1 MSNKSTKSSISFNID
16 LDPKSILNIFK
27 NIETIKDN
35 ILTITK
41 KIKEYDLSKLNEE
54 LNDFSDWLKQFNDE
68 KKEKNEK
75 DYKTYNRYINKIN
88 EKFSSLSKHNKNIL
102 KKIEKSQEI
111 LNKINLIF
119 DPSESSIENIDANV
133 NTLDSLYD
141 NNENNKFDLTYLEN
155 DFYKNTKSIKTDDST
170 KSLDESKPNNNII
183 KLAIKDYKE
192 EFIKNFSQVL
202 KVLVLKSNILANS
215 SNISEFPVI
224 DDTNDVQKILE
235 FFQKV
240 CDLSNNSISYE
251 NNSKYSEF
259 LNTSIRDC
267 LKDILVFEEN
277 KGYNHNN
284 AKDIKYFDDQYE
296 SSEGE
301 ENEAYI
307 VDNFKFDEVKKK
319 LFYFINIISRENAFY
334 NKENLNTISKNIAE
348 CLKIDKNYVFLIQ
361 NSQINNYVKSYNLDE
376 IPLQQIEIYPI
387 FSGIKKLFLLKKN
400 LLIEKYKINK
410 YCFDNRGNFL
420 NPNTRKNL
428 FRGKEIYDPPYGWM
442 GLGLNVLGKYQDDKW
457 LEDITDKSEW
467 AVAYRG
473 IFSKNEDKMKDLIKY
488 FIEKLNL
495 KIAETTIKGQIRNK
509 RRWKSIKN
517 GVYMTPYI
525 KIAEKYTQSISFN
538 NKKYKV
544 LLMAKV
550 KINQIVEPEGSNF
563 WILDNDDIRIYRIL
577 FKEV

>member
-1 MSNKSTKSSISFNID
+1 MEKSSISNNID
-16 LDPKSILNIFK
+16 LDPKSISNIFK
-27 NIETIKDN
+27 NIEIIKDN
-35 ILTITK
+35 IFTITK
-41 KIKEYDLSKLNEE
+41 KINDNLSDLNNELE
-54 LNDFSDWLKQFNDE
+54 KFSDWLKQFNDE

-75 DYKTYNRYINKIN
+75 DYKTYNNHINSIN
-88 EKFSSLSKHNKNIL
+88 EKFSSLLKTNKNIL
-102 KKIEKSQEI
+102 KKIDKSQAI

-119 DPSESSIENIDANV
+119 DPSESSIENVVVNDNTYELLYYNNV
-133 NTLDSLYD
+133 FDMTNTGS
-141 NNENNKFDLTYLEN
+141 
-155 DFYKNTKSIKTDDST
+155 DFYENAKPIKNDDST
-170 KSLDESKPNNNII
+170 KSIDESKQNNNNNNILP
-183 KLAIKDYKE
+183 KKDYKE
-192 EFIKNFSQVL
+192 EFIKNFSIVL
-202 KVLVLKSNILANS
+202 RILVLKGNILANS
-215 SNISEFPVI
+215 SNISDFPGI

-240 CDLSNNSISYE
+240 CDLSNNSISYD
-251 NNSKYSEF
+251 NNSKYSEI
-259 LNTSIRDC
+259 LNTSISDY
-267 LKDILVFEEN
+267 LKDFLVFEGN

-284 AKDIKYFDDQYE
+284 HKDFKSIDDQYD
-296 SSEGE
+296 SGDSGV
-301 ENEAYI
+301 NEALLT
-307 VDNFKFDEVKKK
+307 DNFNFDDVKKK
-319 LFYFINIISRENAFY
+319 LFYFINIISKENAFY
-334 NKENLNTISKNIAE
+334 NKENLNVISENIAE
-348 CLKIDKNYVFLIQ
+348 CLNIDKNYIFLIQ

-387 FSGIKKLFLLKKN
+387 FSGMKKLFLLKKN
-400 LLIEKYKINK
+400 LLIEKCKINK

-420 NPNTRKNL
+420 NPNTRKNI

-467 AVAYRG
+467 AIAYRG

-495 KIAETTIKGQIRNK
+495 KIAETTIKGQIRNR
-509 RRWKSIKN
+509 RRWRSIKN

-550 KINQIVEPEGSNF
+550 KINQIVEPEGSYF
-563 WILDNDDIRIYRIL
+563 WILDNDNIRIYRIL
-577 FKEV
+577 FKEI